1 MLVYKYGETCD
12 ELGYDLLPFAIE
24 TYASLAKAA
33 IKHLKILQ
41 TMALDG
47 WVCMLHVPTAGTAK
61 PSRRTRQQPSKTM
74 AIRAEGQCPSDTG
87 ACLHHLQH
95 WPKMPLNSR
104 SKWI

>member
-74 AIRAEGQCPSDTG
+74 AIRVRAYIICNIGLKCP
-87 ACLHHLQH
+87 
-95 WPKMPLNSR
+95 
-104 SKWI
+104 